1 VAACFALIETII
13 KLHCKTCS
21 VNYGAALK
29 YFPKFL
35 GIALIQFVSEVVAVP
50 KIAGSVLLLLLLLSI
65 YYYTY

>member
-50 KIAGSVLLLLLLLSI
+50 KIAGSVLLLLLSSI